1 MRQGRPSHSGWPVP
15 RRLRR
20 WIESARLTQCNPCR
34 SAQPQTNNFI
44 ETGQERRARTCP
56 APTLALS
63 PRPAPAR
70 ACSTRSR
77 RAAATGS
84 IDRISAPVEPREH
97 RPAHSGRPHPPP
109 RPRST
114 DQGQRR
120 RPGRRRA
127 RRQPTAPE
135 RRSHDYVR
143 ARTTTQFAALDTAT
157 GKVIGS
163 LHRRHRAVEFKK
175 FLAKLDREVPAGHEV
190 HLILDNNVTH
200 KVPAVK
206 HRPATNMRVSKAG
219 NRRVRLTEP
228 PSAQRHPRR
237 PSGSSASIA
246 RRAWGAAPNGM
257 SA

>member
-20 WIESARLTQCNPCR
+20 WIESARLTQCSPCR

-127 RRQPTAPE
+127 RRRPTAPE

-143 ARTTTQFAALDTAT
+143 ARTPRSSPLWT
-157 GKVIGS
+157 
-163 LHRRHRAVEFKK
+163 
-175 FLAKLDREVPAGHEV
+175 P
-190 HLILDNNVTH
+190 
-200 KVPAVK
+200 
-206 HRPATNMRVSKAG
+206 RPAR
-219 NRRVRLTEP
+219 
-228 PSAQRHPRR
+228 
-237 PSGSSASIA
+237 SSAHCTAGTARWSSRSSWPNSTVKYRPAMRSI
-246 RRAWGAAPNGM
+246 
-257 SA
+257 